1 MPKPQFPQDKLQKF
15 DQLAK
20 ALAKLG
26 HVLLLI
32 AHDLDRQL

>member
-1 MPKPQFPQDKLQKF
+1 MPKHQFPQDKRQKF

-20 ALAKLG
+20 ALARLA
-26 HVLLLI
+26 HVLLPI